1 MCKTKN
7 KILFQNN
14 DFVSGIH
21 DKILDDNKMDLA
33 DAYMDSVVWIAEL
46 MLQVEKLQNSVSSG
60 YVRTDTT
67 KIQRKMKAPIVPV
80 DGGDAWLRTGKSA

>member
-1 MCKTKN
+1 MCRTKN

-33 DAYMDSVVWIAEL
+33 DAYMDSVIWIAEL
-46 MLQVEKLQNSVSSG
+46 TLQLEKLQNSVSSG

-67 KIQRKMKAPIVPV
+67 KIKRTSKQPFVPV
-80 DGGDAWLRTGKSA
+80 DNGDSWLKTGKIA